1 MTLLEQ
7 LTPFLEFST
16 IEQIKADPKL
26 YKIFSDT
33 SNIKFEDYSF
43 LIGRNKKF
51 ELFLNLLKI
60 KNKLHQYVI
69 LKEDEQGR
77 YCDYAFTEGAPENN
91 RCLSWYNKLQPIALE
106 RNGHKV
112 EDWHI
117 SQTGVIYY
125 LNAFNCG
132 RQNEEGDERCIP
144 GAPCKYCKEEG
155 CAKKWTFDE
164 PVKCACWY
172 LEKVELAK
180 MNLGFTI
187 EEVISAL

>member
-26 YKIFSDT
+26 YKIFSNT

-77 YCDYAFTEGAPENN
+77 YCEYAFTEGAPENN

-112 EDWHI
+112 EDWNI

-187 EEVISAL
+187 EEIISAL